1 MVALDAQFALIGSL
15 SIAPEIAG
23 EFFNT
28 VREDDFTDTTC
39 QTIYQTAR
47 NIFLEHRRLDI
58 TVIAG
63 EAGQEYKQWLA
74 EVVDATPSAAG
85 WKTYAQLAREEA
97 ISRRVDTLA
106 EQLQESP
113 LMRDKEQLTQKML
126 EQFDQTPKKDES
138 LKGAIFHW
146 MDRQNTPREFIRLGL
161 EPLDDGKLFLTP
173 GKFVVL
179 GARPSVG
186 KTALALQWARELA
199 KNHRVGFFSLETD
212 SESLIDRVLS
222 REAHVPFDRIQSGTL
237 REAEWQVIAERT
249 HWMSKH
255 LNLDLIEAAG
265 FTAEQIMTRSLS
277 QQYDVILI
285 DYLQLIAGDDPKSYD
300 RVTKISMALHTFAQ
314 RTKTLVI
321 ALAQLRR
328 TNDEPRMSDLRES
341 GQIEQDADCVML
353 MHLEN
358 EEDTESN
365 RVLTIAKNKN
375 GQRGRCRYRFRGLYQ
390 EFEYL
395 PPAPQRERTQERP
408 KKTTADQVTLP
419 MNAGRN
425 VQ

>member
-1 MVALDAQFALIGSL
+1 MVTLDAQFSLIGAL
-15 SIAPEIAG
+15 CIAPEIAG
-23 EFFNT
+23 EFFGT
-28 VREDDFTDTTC
+28 VREDDFTDATC

-47 NIFLEHRRLDI
+47 SIFLERRRLDM
-58 TVIAG
+58 TVIAE
-63 EAGQEYKQWLA
+63 EAGQQYKRWLA
-74 EVVDATPSAAG
+74 EIIETTPTAAA
-85 WKTYAQLAREEA
+85 WKTYAGMAREQA
-97 ISRRVDTLA
+97 ILQRVDTLA
-106 EQLQESP
+106 EQLEEARTVEEKQR
-113 LMRDKEQLTQKML
+113 LVRKMM
-126 EQFDQTPKKDES
+126 EQFDQTPEKDES
-138 LKGAIFHW
+138 LKGAMFRW
-146 MDRQNTPREFIRLGL
+146 MDRQNTPREFVRLGL
-161 EPLDDGKLFLTP
+161 EPLDDGKLFLTL

-199 KNHRVGFFSLETD
+199 KDHRVGFFSLETD

-222 REAHVPFDRIQSGTL
+222 REAHVPFDRIQTGTL

-277 QQYDVILI
+277 RQYDVILI

-358 EEDTESN
+358 EEEAESN
-365 RVLTIAKNKN
+365 RVLTIAKNKS

-395 PPAPQRERTQERP
+395 PPAPQRDRAQERP
-408 KKTTADQVTLP
+408 KKMTADQVMLP
-419 MNAGRN
+419 TNAGRN
-425 VQ
+425 V